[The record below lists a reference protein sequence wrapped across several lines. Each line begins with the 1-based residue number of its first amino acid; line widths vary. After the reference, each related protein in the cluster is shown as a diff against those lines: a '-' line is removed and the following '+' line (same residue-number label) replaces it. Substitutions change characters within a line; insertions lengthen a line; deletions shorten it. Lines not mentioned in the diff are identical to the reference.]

1 MGIWGRL
8 IDEKGTKFVIYISG
22 LLTPLIPLFWLFS
35 GNFYYLLIVEAFS
48 GVAWAGFNLSASNF
62 IFDSVQ
68 PENRIRCISYHKFFE
83 GIALCIGAVLGGFLV
98 NHAPA
103 WIFIS
108 SIPVVFL
115 VSGILRLAASL
126 ILLPTLKEARLIEMG
141 VGHSFFKRYMTIR
154 PSEGLVFEV
163 IGKYHR
169 HEEERHKQKIMQKP
183 QKEKADLKDKD
194 IYKKSS

>member
-1 MGIWGRL
+1 MINY
-8 IDEKGTKFVIYISG
+8 V
-22 LLTPLIPLFWLFS
+22 
-35 GNFYYLLIVEAFS
+35 
-48 GVAWAGFNLSASNF
+48 
-62 IFDSVQ
+62 
-68 PENRIRCISYHKFFE
+68 
-83 GIALCIGAVLGGFLV
+83 
-98 NHAPA
+98 PA

-141 VGHSFFKRYMTIR
+141 VGHSFFKRYITIR

-169 HEEERHKQKIMQKP
+169 HEEEQHQQKIMQKP
-183 QKEKADLKDKD
+183 QKQKFDSKEKD
-194 IYKKSS
+194 IYKKKLLKYIDKDISPKKEQHGLENMHDIEHITEEIEKGKGRK